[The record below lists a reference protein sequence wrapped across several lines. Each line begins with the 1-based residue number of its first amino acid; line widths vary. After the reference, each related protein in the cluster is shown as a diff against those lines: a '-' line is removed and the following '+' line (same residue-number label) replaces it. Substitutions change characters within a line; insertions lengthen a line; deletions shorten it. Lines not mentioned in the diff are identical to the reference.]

1 MKPITGLLLFALST
15 LSAYAEEVPDLRIA
29 VVVPL
34 SSPIRHVAQEALNGA
49 ALGAKAGAAR
59 LASWPGR
66 PASGKFNVRLDFYD
80 DKADG
85 ETARTVA
92 RSIVADG
99 HYDAVVGGINSGTAI
114 PAATIYEK
122 AGLLNV
128 SLAATNP
135 LLTRSGHQWTLRMA
149 MDDEQLARNT
159 YRVLSGRF
167 QGLPALFAHDDTAY
181 GELTASGFASA
192 HRSFSG
198 QDVAPLNLGL
208 NGDGDVSGLQA
219 AGGSAAVLYLGGMD
233 RFAIKVIGR
242 LPRNVSWTIVSGDGA
257 CSDSMAQ
264 ASAKQGMALVCASQE
279 RKDSVP
285 PSGSAFAQSYQ
296 SQYGKPP
303 GDTAGSAFDA
313 VTLLVET
320 FGQQGDGNRVLV
332 RNHLKSGGRLV
343 GGEGPVAF
351 DARGDNTLASA
362 YLYEA
367 ENGGLKFKQALR

>member
-1 MKPITGLLLFALST
+1 MTSLLLLALST
-15 LSAYAEEVPDLRIA
+15 LSAHADEAPDLRIA

-49 ALGAKAGAAR
+49 ALGAKAGAIR
-59 LASWPGR
+59 LKSSPDR
-66 PASGKFNVRLDFYD
+66 PAGGKFKVRLDFFD
-80 DKADG
+80 DKANP
-85 ETARTVA
+85 ETAQTVA
-92 RSIVADG
+92 RTIVADG
-99 HYDAVVGGINSGTAI
+99 HYDAVVGGINSGTAM
-114 PAATIYEK
+114 PAATIYEQ

-135 LLTRSGHQWTLRMA
+135 LLTRSGHRWTLRMA

-167 QGLPALFAHDDTAY
+167 QDQPALFAYDDTAY
-181 GELTASGFASA
+181 GELTANGFSSA

-208 NGDGDVSGLQA
+208 NGDGDLSGLQTV
-219 AGGSAAVLYLGGMD
+219 GGSAAVLYLGGMD
-233 RFAIKVIGR
+233 RFAIKVVGR
-242 LPRNVSWTIVSGDGA
+242 LPRNVRWTIVSGDGV
-257 CSDSMAQ
+257 CSDPMAQ
-264 ASAKQGMALVCASQE
+264 ETARLGMTLVCTSQD

-285 PSGSAFAQSYQ
+285 PSDSAFAQTYQ

-303 GDTAGSAFDA
+303 GDAASSAFDA

-320 FGQQGDGNRVLV
+320 LGQQGNGNRALV
-332 RNHLKSGGRLV
+332 RDHLKSGGRLV

-351 DARGDNTLASA
+351 DARGDNTLAPA

-367 ENGGLKFKQALR
+367 ENGVLKFKQALR